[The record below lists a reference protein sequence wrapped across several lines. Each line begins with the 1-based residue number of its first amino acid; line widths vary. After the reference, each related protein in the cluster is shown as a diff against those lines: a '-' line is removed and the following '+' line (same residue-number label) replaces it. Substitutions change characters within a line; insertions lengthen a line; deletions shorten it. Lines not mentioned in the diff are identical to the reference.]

1 MGLTEAQRGRLAVW
15 INDLEP
21 SRAQVG
27 DVMLWCLE
35 HADAAPDVVEII
47 AKSLKR
53 PLAKSD
59 SDEDIEDGDSG
70 SNVFTVKPATSVQS
84 VVARLFL
91 TSDILYNSGAKV
103 PNASFYRKW
112 LVSFHRS
119 EAKRVLKR
127 TRKLLPFLVSSFESR
142 LFEIFND
149 IGSFFRE
156 LESKLKSEQL
166 KVGLGV
172 LATQRFSD
180 LLMLL
185 FRAFSKR

>member
-1 MGLTEAQRGRLAVW
+1 MASGLTEAQRGRLAVW

-35 HADAAPDVVEII
+35 HADAAPDVVELI

-53 PLAKSD
+53 PEGKAVEVRD
-59 SDEDIEDGDSG
+59 TDDGK
-70 SNVFTVKPATSVQS
+70 NEFTVKPATSVPA

-112 LVSFHRS
+112 LVLQIQVLPLSSLNEFVCILFH
-119 EAKRVLKR
+119 A
-127 TRKLLPFLVSSFESR
+127 FL
-142 LFEIFND
+142 
-149 IGSFFRE
+149 
-156 LESKLKSEQL
+156 
-166 KVGLGV
+166 
-172 LATQRFSD
+172 
-180 LLMLL
+180 
-185 FRAFSKR
+185 